1 MSKKSRNV
9 DQKGVDAYKKASAA
23 AIKQAKIDKAAA
35 AELERP
41 TQLTDK
47 PAPVKKAAPKKKA
60 AAKKASK

>member
-9 DQKGVDAYKKASAA
+9 DQKGFDAYKKASTA

-47 PAPVKKAAPKKKA
+47 PAPVKKAAKKP
-60 AAKKASK
+60 AKKASK